1 MNTLLFFLDFVNH
14 SVFNITYKLV
24 VAVGESARASE
35 GENRVTGN
43 SRWQSGA
50 GSPGAQS
57 HWTGGEGADAGQE
70 VGGVPSHSHS
80 TRTARR
86 TIGTYPDR
94 TAALAKIARPDVR
107 RIAIMGKNLD

>member
-70 VGGVPSHSHS
+70 VGGVPSHCHP
-80 TRTARR
+80 TAIQLERLAARLEHILTERR
-86 TIGTYPDR
+86 RLQKSLGLTFDE
-94 TAALAKIARPDVR
+94 
-107 RIAIMGKNLD
+107 